1 MTELSFTLQFLRFH
15 DKIVLVKAIF
25 RKGNA
30 MKKKLQSTFESRQ
43 YMLSRDFELYY
54 YDDKDLAKVESH
66 SHNYF
71 EFYFFI
77 EGDVSMQIGKQT
89 YRVRSGDVM
98 LIPPHVPHRLII
110 HSPKTPYRRFVFWIS
125 KEFYEHLSQLSSAY
139 MYLIEYVDAHKDYLF
154 QMDPVSFNTLQSKMI
169 RLLEEMHAER
179 FGKDEQI
186 ALYISD
192 FILHINR
199 LVYEKNEP
207 KNQPLN
213 TSLYS
218 NLVEYIEQHLDED
231 LTLERLADE
240 FYVSK
245 YHIAHVF
252 KENVGLSIHQ
262 YITKKRLSLCQEAIR
277 AKMNISEVYHAY
289 GFGDYSS
296 FYRAFKKE
304 FGISP
309 KEFRDIQLKV
319 ISKE

>member
-1 MTELSFTLQFLRFH
+1 
-15 DKIVLVKAIF
+15 
-25 RKGNA
+25 

-89 YRVRSGDVM
+89 YRVRSGDMM

>member
-1 MTELSFTLQFLRFH
+1 M
-15 DKIVLVKAIF
+15 LVQAVF

-54 YDDKDLAKVESH
+54 YDDKDLAKVEAH
-66 SHNYF
+66 SHNYL
-71 EFYFFI
+71 EFYFFL

-89 YRVRSGDVM
+89 YRVRSGDMM

-154 QMDPVSFNTLQSKMI
+154 QIDPVSFNTLQSKMI

-207 KNQPLN
+207 KNQPIN

-218 NLVEYIEQHLDED
+218 NLVDYIEQHLDED

-277 AKMNISEVYHAY
+277 AKMNITEVYHAY